1 MLKNSPVNNMVVISE
16 KKALELGLKRY
27 FTGKPC
33 KHGHITERQVNSR
46 VCCECNRL
54 RQHLINASL
63 SEDEVK
69 IRNLRQ
75 RVYYANMPITQR
87 ERNNAKQRVE
97 NMSPAQIEAQRLEIN
112 ISNAQY
118 EAQKLNA
125 TPKWA
130 DKVEIKRIYKKSRQ
144 LTIETGVQHHVDH
157 IVPLKSKFVCGLHV
171 PANLEPIPA
180 TANKAKSNLYWPDMA

>member
-1 MLKNSPVNNMVVISE
+1 
-16 KKALELGLKRY
+16 
-27 FTGKPC
+27 
-33 KHGHITERQVNSR
+33 
-46 VCCECNRL
+46 
-54 RQHLINASL
+54 
-63 SEDEVK
+63 
-69 IRNLRQ
+69 
-75 RVYYANMPITQR
+75 
-87 ERNNAKQRVE
+87 
-97 NMSPAQIEAQRLEIN
+97 MSPAQIEAQRLEIN

-130 DKVEIKRIYKKSRQ
+130 DKGEIKRIYKRSRQ